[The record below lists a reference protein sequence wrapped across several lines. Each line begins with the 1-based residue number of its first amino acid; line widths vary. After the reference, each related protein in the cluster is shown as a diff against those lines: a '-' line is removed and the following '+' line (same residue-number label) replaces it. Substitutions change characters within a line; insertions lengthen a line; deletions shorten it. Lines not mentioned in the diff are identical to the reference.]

1 MRFYNQQFSEVMN
14 MPNHWLEAL
23 YLAITSLEARESI
36 LSISNDSVQNMK
48 QGDRKKRI
56 SELEKLAE
64 YKKTKTHKTVGEM
77 IAEAKAKSG
86 NSTG

>member
-14 MPNHWLEAL
+14 MPNQWLEAL

-48 QGDRKKRI
+48 QSDRKKRI

-86 NSTG
+86 NSAG

>member
-14 MPNHWLEAL
+14 MPNQWLEAL

-48 QGDRKKRI
+48 QSDRKKRI

-64 YKKTKTHKTVGEM
+64 YKKKTSQKSINQM

-86 NSTG
+86 NTTG

>member
-48 QGDRKKRI
+48 QSDRKKRI

-64 YKKTKTHKTVGEM
+64 YKKKTSQKSINQM

-86 NSTG
+86 NTAG